1 MKAASGKEQEM
12 VSGNTCDLSD
22 LWYYQT
28 VNCIDLSANRKW
40 WLGAIFG
47 VPAKLGPS
55 PTSTWQI
62 HHPSAVLTNC
72 INLHT
77 VL

>member
-28 VNCIDLSANRKW
+28 VTCTALRKW

-47 VPAKLGPS
+47 VPA
-55 PTSTWQI
+55 
-62 HHPSAVLTNC
+62 
-72 INLHT
+72 NLDPCYIS
-77 VL
+77 VVFL